1 MYADSI
7 RLNSTE
13 YSVEVKLVF
22 HEVGDYLTTVG
33 VVYNHSDIMKLN
45 HVVYNTYGG
54 SRQLIAIDHQ
64 GRVTVKQK
72 FT

>member
-7 RLNSTE
+7 RLNSTV
-13 YSVEVKLVF
+13 YTAEVKLAF

-33 VVYNHSDIMKLN
+33 VVFNDSEILDIL
-45 HVVYNTYGG
+45 HVVYNTNGFY
-54 SRQLIAIDHQ
+54 RNRIAIDHQ
-64 GRVTVKQK
+64 GRVTVNQK